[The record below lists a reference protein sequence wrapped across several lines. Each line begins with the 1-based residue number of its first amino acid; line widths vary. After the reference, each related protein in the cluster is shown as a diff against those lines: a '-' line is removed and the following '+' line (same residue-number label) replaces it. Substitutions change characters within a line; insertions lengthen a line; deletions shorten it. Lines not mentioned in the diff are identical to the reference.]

1 MQKLSKTNTPEIT
14 QDDVVESEQPFKPD
28 TFSMTFP
35 DGTVFNV
42 IMNSTSGDTE

>member
-14 QDDVVESEQPFKPD
+14 QHDEGEQPFKPD

>member
-14 QDDVVESEQPFKPD
+14 QDDESEQPFKPD

-42 IMNSTSGDTE
+42 VMNSTSGDAE